1 MKNKH
6 IEIFVEYLGLL
17 VQLIDKVEHASN
29 GNEEILRARLAPDMF
44 PFAVQAEIVA
54 SFALRSCCPIAG
66 VEVVSF
72 SQPKKS
78 FAALR
83 SQLYETI
90 EHIVSLDNLDNDLS
104 VMIEDKAG
112 PVPVVLEA
120 EEFLVRFSYPNF
132 YFHLSMVYA
141 IARSKG
147 IPLTKGDFDG
157 IHQYPPGF
165 SFEGAAHNK
174 EN

>member
-6 IEIFVEYLGLL
+6 IEIFVEYLQLL
-17 VQLIDKVEHASN
+17 VRLINKVELASN
-29 GNEEILRARLAPDMF
+29 GNEEILHARLAPDMF
-44 PFAVQAEIVA
+44 PFVVQAEIVA

-78 FAALR
+78 FAALK
-83 SQLYETI
+83 SQLHQTI
-90 EHIVSLDNLDNDLS
+90 EHIESLDNLDNDLS
-104 VMIEDKAG
+104 VMITDKAG
-112 PVPVVLEA
+112 PVPVVLKA

-141 IARSKG
+141 IARAKG

-165 SFEGAAHNK
+165 SFEASST
-174 EN
+174 